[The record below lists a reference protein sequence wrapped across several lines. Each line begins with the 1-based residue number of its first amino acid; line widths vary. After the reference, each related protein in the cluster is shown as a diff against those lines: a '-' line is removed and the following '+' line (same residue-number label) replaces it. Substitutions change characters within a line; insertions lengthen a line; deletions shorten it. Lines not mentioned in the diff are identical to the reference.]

1 MKNNPVLEL
10 KKANSK
16 LENAIRMIKNSNI
29 NLKINEQKRKYVL
42 RENEL
47 LIEQNRKSINYLTF
61 QIKYSIFLWK
71 RIKDSHSFKFQEKLK
86 WSP

>member
-29 NLKINEQKRKYVL
+29 DLKINEQKRKYVL
-42 RENEL
+42 REN
-47 LIEQNRKSINYLTF
+47 
-61 QIKYSIFLWK
+61 
-71 RIKDSHSFKFQEKLK
+71 
-86 WSP
+86 

>member
-29 NLKINEQKRKYVL
+29 DLKINEQKRKYVL

-61 QIKYSIFLWK
+61 QIKYSIFL
-71 RIKDSHSFKFQEKLK
+71 
-86 WSP
+86 

>member
-61 QIKYSIFLWK
+61 QIKYSIFL
-71 RIKDSHSFKFQEKLK
+71 
-86 WSP
+86 